1 MLQEEQELR
10 LLMHSKLQKI
20 LGLQEVLVRRWKTTD
35 GGTTWTN
42 ISNDMDN
49 IAISWLGQ
57 SKSNP
62 DVLYAATGEN
72 WIGSLGDITGAGVYK
87 STNGGGNWVNV
98 STQDSEGYVDS
109 KFSNVSR
116 LLVDPDNSDIV
127 VISTVGGGGSYI
139 FKLLTEEIL
148 GHKQLPV
155 FLGYSK

>member
-1 MLQEEQELR
+1 MME
-10 LLMHSKLQKI
+10 S
-20 LGLQEVLVRRWKTTD
+20 GSVGGGVWKTTD
-35 GGTTWTN
+35 GGSNWVS

-62 DVLYAATGEN
+62 DVIYAATGEN
-72 WIGSLGDITGAGVYK
+72 WIGSLGDIAGAGVYK
-87 STNGGGNWVNV
+87 SINGGDSWVNV
-98 STQDSEGYVDS
+98 STKDSGGYVDA

-139 FKLLTEEIL
+139 FKTVDGGSNWTLIMVFNTRLQIQMKV
-148 GHKQLPV
+148 KQLTLKMPIT
-155 FLGYSK
+155 Y

>member
-1 MLQEEQELR
+1 MLL
-10 LLMHSKLQKI
+10 KI
-20 LGLQEVLVRRWKTTD
+20 LGLQEVLVEDVWKTTD

-98 STQDSEGYVDS
+98 STQDSEGYVDN

-139 FKLLTEEIL
+139 F
-148 GHKQLPV
+148 QN
-155 FLGYSK
+155 Y